1 MQASQRVVSHAQSFG
16 QARQPQAGKE
26 SNVLAGFE
34 CVITPVARQ
43 GRVIVGEDFGRE
55 DECVGL
61 MVGQGA
67 LYEIER
73 IGRVLQDLDGADGQA
88 AA

>member
-1 MQASQRVVSHAQSFG
+1 MQTPQRVVSHAQSFG
-16 QARQPQAGKE
+16 QAFQPLAGKE
-26 SNVLAGFE
+26 SDVLAGFE
-34 CVITPVARQ
+34 CVITPVTRQ

-61 MVGQGA
+61 VVGQGT

-73 IGRVLQDLDGADGQA
+73 IGRVLQDFDGADSQA
-88 AA
+88 VA